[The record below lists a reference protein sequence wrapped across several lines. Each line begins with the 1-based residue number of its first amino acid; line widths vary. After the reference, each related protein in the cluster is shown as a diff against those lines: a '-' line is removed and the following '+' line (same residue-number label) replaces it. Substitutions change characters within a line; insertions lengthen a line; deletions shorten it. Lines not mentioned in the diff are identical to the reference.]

1 MRRLAIAAAVLFAML
16 VPLRAA
22 SSTTWGID
30 MTDLWWN
37 PGESG
42 WGANISHQQDV
53 IFLTLFVY
61 GADGKARWYVAPAM
75 VSGLA
80 SQGADHQYTFAG
92 ELIEA
97 SGPPLG
103 DAFDA
108 QGVARR
114 VVGTATLQFSQAEAA
129 TLSYSVDGTAVTRA
143 ITRQTFRQ
151 DDLSGAYAGT
161 VMSRPYSSGCA
172 TLAGGG
178 GATEFSITHSGSSI
192 RIAATIGTRACEI
205 TGAYTQAGKMAQV
218 NGLVACENGLRGLF
232 RAWEVEGN
240 YRGFMAS
247 YFADFGAGC
256 MEAGRMGG
264 MRRY

>member
-1 MRRLAIAAAVLFAML
+1 MRRMIEILAFLIAALMPAQAL
-16 VPLRAA
+16 AA
-22 SSTTWGID
+22 NTWGVD
-30 MTDLWWN
+30 FSDLWWN

-53 IFLTLFVY
+53 VFLTLFVY

-80 SQGADHQYTFAG
+80 SLGAGHQYTFAG
-92 ELIEA
+92 ELLEA

-103 DAFDA
+103 GVFDA

-129 TLSYSVDGTAVTRA
+129 TLSYTVDGVAVTKA
-143 ITRQTFRQ
+143 LTRQTFRQ
-151 DDLSGAYAGT
+151 DDLSGMYTGT

-172 TLAGGG
+172 TLSGGG
-178 GATEFSITHSGSSI
+178 GATEFSITHAGSYI
-192 RIAATIGTRACEI
+192 RIAATIGTSACEI
-205 TGAYTQAGKMAQV
+205 TGAYAQAGKMGRLDGQ
-218 NGLVACENGLRGLF
+218 VACGNGLRGLF

-264 MRRY
+264 MLRY